1 MIIYIKRLRR
11 ENLFLSKY
19 AIDGNHGADIKYLK
33 KLLLPIG
40 IDIPHDVDYVNAL
53 EKLKDIRGTYA
64 HSFSRAKKTTSPED
78 AKAIVN
84 DVLRLAQ
91 NLKDQAINMKFFPTK

>member
-1 MIIYIKRLRR
+1 M
-11 ENLFLSKY
+11 
-19 AIDGNHGADIKYLK
+19 
-33 KLLLPIG
+33 PIG